1 MKIRQIMAL
10 TGATVVC
17 GNGRED
23 HEVQCAFAISAVRI
37 VCMLHRPVT
46 RSTPLQSNVR
56 TSLIKR
62 VVVAL
67 YEAKVN
73 VVAHAW
79 RGTVLADIEVDR
91 ISLLLQ
97 DEGPGI
103 PDIGQAMQ
111 EGFSTASAAVREMGF
126 GAGMGLPNMK
136 KNVDELTIESKVGE
150 GTVVRML
157 TYFSANKQPVGMLW
171 AISRQSSRS

>member
-1 MKIRQIMAL
+1 MQFRFELEGGNFSKAGYASSQIKKVL
-10 TGATVVC
+10 KQLSV
-17 GNGRED
+17 D
-23 HEVQCAFAISAVRI
+23 PRI
-37 VCMLHRPVT
+37 
-46 RSTPLQSNVR
+46 
-56 TSLIKR
+56 IKR

-67 YEAKVN
+67 YEAEVN
-73 VVAHAW
+73 VVAHAC
-79 RGTVLADIEVDR
+79 RGTVLADIEADR

-157 TYFSANKQPVGMLW
+157 TYFSAND
-171 AISRQSSRS
+171 R